1 MPPLNR
7 LCGFLLLL
15 CVGGAACAE
24 PATAPVALRD
34 LGYLVVT
41 PGGPGD
47 GGDFGP
53 GTPGTR
59 TSGIQ
64 EALNAA
70 KEQRRDV
77 YIAGGAMPKA
87 FANGAVYFIQ
97 ETLRVPWFQDF
108 RLDGGEYVIQY
119 TPTSGDAVVFDSLM
133 SCRIKLGLVVAQ
145 TDGAV
150 IRFKPET
157 KGPDNFSVITASVFE
172 FNAAVGGG
180 KVFPEVG
187 NRGRGIGLWLDG
199 ANGPILNNRISLV
212 EPIACDKAVYAT
224 GQCLNNHMQFTFTHL
239 SNTGL
244 DLGSEPGST
253 FQRNRVTARLDSQG
267 IDGAVGAVIGGE
279 NNLFDLDFSPGDK
292 GVNIRFASNA
302 KANRVT
308 ALNLPGKIEN
318 LAETPTNLV
327 VANSGPGFSIETP
340 PVPASGEALVNRQ
353 PFVVEILFTEPGDVK
368 SWTLTTAGA
377 GGQAFAG
384 ALHTGQAVRLEPG
397 DSLRMEYGKAPAWR
411 WRALR

>member
-1 MPPLNR
+1 MNR
-7 LCGFLLLL
+7 WWILFLLPLA
-15 CVGGAACAE
+15 CAAAFAE
-24 PATAPVALRD
+24 PAAAPVAMRD
-34 LGYLVVT
+34 PGYIVVT
-41 PGGPGD
+41 PGGPAD

-53 GTPGTR
+53 ATPGTH

-70 KEQRRDV
+70 KVQRRDV
-77 YIAGGAMPKA
+77 YIAGGPMPKP
-87 FANGAVYFIQ
+87 FANGVVYFIQ

-119 TPTSGDAVVFDSLM
+119 TPATGDAVVFDSLM
-133 SCRIKLGLVVAQ
+133 SCRIKLGLIVAQ

-157 KGPDNFSVITASVFE
+157 RGPDNFSVIIASVFE

-224 GQCLNNHMQFTFTHL
+224 GPVLNNVLQFTFTHL
-239 SNTGL
+239 SNTAL
-244 DLGSEPGST
+244 DLGSEPGSN
-253 FQRNRVTARLDSQG
+253 FQRNRVSASMDSQG
-267 IDGAVGAVIGGE
+267 IAGAVGAVIGGE
-279 NNLFDLDFSPGDK
+279 NNLFDLDFAPGDK
-292 GVNIRFASNA
+292 GVNIRFAPNA

-308 ALNLPGKIEN
+308 ALTLPGKIEN

-327 VANSGPGFSIETP
+327 VANSGPGFTVETP
-340 PVPASGEALVNRQ
+340 AVPASGETLVNRL
-353 PFVVEILFTEPGDVK
+353 PFVVEAIFTEPGEVK
-368 SWTLTTAGA
+368 AWKLTAAGT
-377 GGQAFAG
+377 GEQAFTGPVHA
-384 ALHTGQAVRLEPG
+384 GQAVRLEPG
-397 DSLRMEYGKAPAWR
+397 DSVSLDYARTPTWR

>member
-1 MPPLNR
+1 MNR
-7 LCGFLLLL
+7 LRVILALL
-15 CVGGAACAE
+15 CVCGAALAE
-24 PATAPVALRD
+24 PAAPPAALRNPA
-34 LGYLVVT
+34 YIVVT
-41 PGGPGD
+41 PGGPAD

-53 GTPGTR
+53 ATPGTR

-70 KEQRRDV
+70 KVQRRDL
-77 YIAGGAMPKA
+77 YIAGGAMPGA

-119 TPTSGDAVVFDSLM
+119 TPDTGDAVVFDSLM
-133 SCRIKLGLVVAQ
+133 SCHIKLGLIVAQ

-150 IRFKPET
+150 IHFKPET

-199 ANGPILNNRISLV
+199 ADGPVLNNRISLV

-224 GQCLNNHMQFTFTHL
+224 GQVLNNHMQFVFTHL
-239 SNTGL
+239 SNTAL

-253 FQRNRVTARLDSQG
+253 FQRNRVSASMDSQG
-267 IDGAVGAVIGGE
+267 IAGAVGAVIGGE

-292 GVNIRFASNA
+292 GVNIRFAANA
-302 KANRVT
+302 RANRVT

-327 VANSGPGFSIETP
+327 LANAGPGFSVETP
-340 PVPASGEALVNRQ
+340 AVPASGESLTNRQ
-353 PFVVEILFTEPGDVK
+353 PFVVEALITEPGEVK
-368 SWTLTTAGA
+368 AWTLVAAGT
-377 GGQAFAG
+377 GEQSFSGP
-384 ALHTGQAVRLEPG
+384 LHTGQSIRLEPG
-397 DSLRMEYGKAPAWR
+397 DSLRLDHGKAPAWR

>member
-1 MPPLNR
+1 MGKRWMLVLVGA
-7 LCGFLLLL
+7 LC
-15 CVGGAACAE
+15 AAAQAE
-24 PATAPVALRD
+24 PDVAARHD
-34 LGYLVVT
+34 QGYIVVT
-41 PGGPGD
+41 PGGPQD

-53 GTPGTR
+53 GTAGTH

-119 TPTSGDAVVFDSLM
+119 VPQTGDAVVFDSLM
-133 SCRIKLGLVVAQ
+133 SCRIKLGLIVAQ

-150 IRFKPET
+150 IHLKPET
-157 KGPDNFSVITASVFE
+157 KGPDNFAVVTASVFE

-187 NRGRGIGLWLDG
+187 NKGRGIGLWLDG
-199 ANGPILNNRISLV
+199 AAGPILNNRITLV

-224 GQCLNNHMQFTFTHL
+224 GPVLNNSMQFTFTHL
-239 SNTGL
+239 SNTAL
-244 DLGSEPGST
+244 DLGSEPGSN
-253 FQRNRVTARLDSQG
+253 FQRNRVSASMDSQG
-267 IDGAVGAVIGGE
+267 IAGAVGAVIGGE

-292 GVNIRFASNA
+292 GVNIRFAANA

-327 VANSGPGFSIETP
+327 MANSGPGFSVDTQ
-340 PVPASGEALVNRQ
+340 PVPDSDATLVNRQ
-353 PFVVEILFTEPGDVK
+353 PFVVEAMFIEAGEVK
-368 SWTLTTAGA
+368 AWSLITSAGT
-377 GGQAFAG
+377 GEQAFAG
-384 ALHTGQAVRLEPG
+384 PVHAGQAIRLEPG
-397 DSLRMEYGKAPAWR
+397 DSLRLEYGKAPTWR

>member
-1 MPPLNR
+1 MNKGW
-7 LCGFLLLL
+7 GFLFVIAA
-15 CVGGAACAE
+15 CATACAE
-24 PATAPVALRD
+24 PEAAARHSQ
-34 LGYLVVT
+34 GYIVVT
-41 PGGPGD
+41 PGGPQD
-47 GGDFGP
+47 GGDYGP
-53 GTPGTR
+53 GTAGTK

-119 TPTSGDAVVFDSLM
+119 TPATGDAVVFDSLM

-180 KVFPEVG
+180 RVFPEAG

-199 ANGPILNNRISLV
+199 TGGPILNNRITLV
-212 EPIACDKAVYAT
+212 EPIACDKAVCAT
-224 GQCLNNHMQFTFTHL
+224 GQVLNNAMQFTFTHL
-239 SNTGL
+239 SNTAL
-244 DLGSEPGST
+244 DLGSEPGSN
-253 FQRNRVTARLDSQG
+253 FQRNRVSASMDSQG
-267 IDGAVGAVIGGE
+267 IAGAVGAIIGGE
-279 NNLFDLDFSPGDK
+279 NNLFDLDFSPADK
-292 GVNIRFASNA
+292 GVNIRFAANA
-302 KANRVT
+302 KANRIT
-308 ALNLPGKIEN
+308 ALNLPGRIEN

-327 VANSGPGFSIETP
+327 MANNGPGFSVETP
-340 PVPASGEALVNRQ
+340 GMPASGETLVNRQ
-353 PFVVEILFTEPGDVK
+353 PFVIEAMFTEPGEVK
-368 SWTLTTAGA
+368 SWMLTTAG
-377 GGQAFAG
+377 GTGEQSFDG
-384 ALHTGQAVRLEPG
+384 PVQTGQAIHLEPG
-397 DSLRMEYGKAPAWR
+397 DSLRLEYGKAPAWR

>member
-1 MPPLNR
+1 MNR
-7 LCGFLLLL
+7 LHVILALL
-15 CVGGAACAE
+15 CLCGIVSAE
-24 PATAPVALRD
+24 PAATPVPSRALGCI
-34 LGYLVVT
+34 LVT
-41 PGGPGD
+41 PGGPSD

-53 GTPGTR
+53 ATPGTR

-77 YIAGGAMPKA
+77 YIAGGAIPRA

-119 TPTSGDAVVFDSLM
+119 TPVTGDAVVFDSLM
-133 SCRIKLGLVVAQ
+133 SCRIKLGLIVAQ

-150 IRFKPET
+150 IHFKPET

-199 ANGPILNNRISLV
+199 TGGPILNNRITLV

-224 GQCLNNHMQFTFTHL
+224 GQCLNNHMQFVFTHL
-239 SNTGL
+239 SNTAL
-244 DLGSEPGST
+244 DLGSDTGST
-253 FQRNRVTARLDSQG
+253 FQRNRVSASIDSQG
-267 IDGAVGAVIGGE
+267 IGGAVGAVIGGE

-292 GVNIRFASNA
+292 GVNIRFAANA

-327 VANSGPGFSIETP
+327 LTNSGPGFSVGTP
-340 PVPASGEALVNRQ
+340 PVPVSGESLVNRQ
-353 PFVVEILFTEPGDVK
+353 PFVVEAMFTEPGEVK
-368 SWTLTTAGA
+368 AWTLAAAERGEQKFSGSVHAG
-377 GGQAFAG
+377 QSI
-384 ALHTGQAVRLEPG
+384 RLEPG
-397 DSLRMEYGKAPAWR
+397 DSLRLEYAKPPAWR
-411 WRALR
+411 WRAWR

>member
-1 MPPLNR
+1 MKR
-7 LCGFLLLL
+7 LCGWMLLL
-15 CVGGAACAE
+15 CVCGAALAE
-24 PATAPVALRD
+24 PAAPRNP
-34 LGYLVVT
+34 GHIVVT
-41 PGGPGD
+41 PGGPAD

-53 GTPGTR
+53 GTAGTK

-77 YIAGGAMPKA
+77 YIAGGAMPKP

-119 TPTSGDAVVFDSLM
+119 TPTTGDAVVFDSLM
-133 SCRIKLGLVVAQ
+133 SCHIKLGLIVAQ

-150 IRFKPET
+150 IHFKPET

-180 KVFPEVG
+180 KVFPELG

-199 ANGPILNNRISLV
+199 ASGPILNNRIALV

-224 GQCLNNHMQFTFTHL
+224 GQCLNNHMQFIFTHL
-239 SNTGL
+239 SNTAL

-253 FQRNRVTARLDSQG
+253 FQRNRISASLDSQG
-267 IDGAVGAVIGGE
+267 IAGAVGAVIGGE

-292 GVNIRFASNA
+292 GVNIRFAANA

-308 ALNLPGKIEN
+308 ALNLPGRIEN

-327 VANSGPGFSIETP
+327 LANSGSGFSIETP
-340 PVPASGEALVNRQ
+340 ALPASGETLVNRQ
-353 PFVVEILFTEPGDVK
+353 PFVVEVLFTDPGEVK
-368 SWTLTTAGA
+368 GWTLATAA
-377 GGQAFAG
+377 GTGEQAFAG
-384 ALHTGQAVRLEPG
+384 PLHSGQSIRLEPG
-397 DSLRMEYGKAPAWR
+397 DSLRMDHAKTPAWR

>member
-1 MPPLNR
+1 MNR
-7 LCGFLLLL
+7 LCLCFLLL
-15 CVGGAACAE
+15 GACGAGFCE
-24 PATAPVALRD
+24 PAASSAPAHA
-34 LGYLVVT
+34 LGYLLVT
-41 PGGPGD
+41 PGGPTD

-53 GTPGTR
+53 ATPGTH

-77 YIAGGAMPKA
+77 YIAGGTMPKP

-97 ETLRVPWFQDF
+97 ETLHVPWFQDF

-119 TPTSGDAVVFDSLM
+119 TPPTGDAVVFDSLM
-133 SCRIKLGLVVAQ
+133 SCHIKLGLIVAQ

-150 IRFKPET
+150 IHFKPET

-199 ANGPILNNRISLV
+199 TGGPILNNRISLV

-224 GQCLNNHMQFTFTHL
+224 GQCLNNHMQFIFTHL
-239 SNTGL
+239 SNTAL

-253 FQRNRVTARLDSQG
+253 FQRNRVSASMDSQG
-267 IDGAVGAVIGGE
+267 IAGAVGAFIGGE

-292 GVNIRFASNA
+292 GVNIRFAANA

-327 VANSGPGFSIETP
+327 LANSGPGFGVETP
-340 PVPASGEALVNRQ
+340 PVPPSGETLLNRQ
-353 PFVVEILFTEPGDVK
+353 PFVVEAMFTEPGEMK
-368 SWTLTTAGA
+368 AWTLTAAGTGEQKFSGPVHA
-377 GGQAFAG
+377 GQSI
-384 ALHTGQAVRLEPG
+384 RLEPG
-397 DSLRMEYGKAPAWR
+397 DSLRLEYAKAPAWR

>member
-1 MPPLNR
+1 MNKLWMVV
-7 LCGFLLLL
+7 LFSLACGMAF
-15 CVGGAACAE
+15 AE
-24 PATAPVALRD
+24 PEASARRD
-34 LGYLVVT
+34 QGYIVVT
-41 PGGPGD
+41 PDGPAD

-77 YIAGGAMPKA
+77 YIAGGTMPKP

-119 TPTSGDAVVFDSLM
+119 VPQTGDAVVFDSLM
-133 SCRIKLGLVVAQ
+133 SCRIKMGLIVAQ

-150 IRFKPET
+150 IHFKPEK
-157 KGPDNFSVITASVFE
+157 KGPDNFAVIIASVFE

-180 KVFPEVG
+180 KVFPEEG
-187 NRGRGIGLWLDG
+187 NKGRGVGLWLDG
-199 ANGPILNNRISLV
+199 AAGPIVNNRIALA
-212 EPIACDKAVYAT
+212 EPIACDKAVQAT
-224 GQCLNNHMQFTFTHL
+224 GQVSNNTMQFTFNHL

-244 DLGSEPGST
+244 DLGTGPGSN
-253 FQRNRVTARLDSQG
+253 FQRNRVSASIDSQG
-267 IDGAVGAVIGGE
+267 IKNAVGAVIGGE

-292 GVNIRFASNA
+292 GVNIRFAPNA

-327 VANSGPGFSIETP
+327 LANGGLGFSVETP
-340 PVPASGEALVNRQ
+340 AVPASGKPLVNRQ
-353 PFVVEILFTEPGDVK
+353 PFVVEVLITEPGEVK
-368 SWTLTTAGA
+368 TWTLATAAETGE
-377 GGQAFAG
+377 QSFAG
-384 ALHTGQAVRLEPG
+384 PVQAGQGIRLEPG
-397 DSLRMEYGKAPAWR
+397 DSLRLEYGKAPAWR